1 MTDDLRLSTDAL
13 AAISIPA
20 GVDATPITNRERWL
34 EQRKFFVT
42 ASVAA
47 ALWGDGVHP
56 YVTAYQLWAEKSGLV
71 SEEKAETPAMR
82 RGRLLEPVLLE
93 LLREEFPTWTIAPCT
108 KFYSDAKARIGAT
121 PDFFATRPD
130 ISGLGIIQGKTAG
143 KFAFRKGWTDA
154 DGDLA
159 VPTWVGIQASVEAAL
174 TGASWAA
181 VAAMSLGDGGL
192 DLHVEDVPLLPALMG
207 KLRRLV
213 DDFWRRVDYRTPY
226 EPDYGRDA
234 ALISRLYEGEDG
246 PMLKDL
252 VDDKTV
258 ANLLDRREA
267 LKAREADGHA
277 ANRERKKIDAM
288 LIKRLDNARGARLLD
303 GRSYTVKIVRK
314 EAYSVAATQYPQLKV
329 EAAAPRNLT
338 PYAGAEA

>member
-1 MTDDLRLSTDAL
+1 MNDLRLSPDAL

-20 GVDATPITNRERWL
+20 GVDATPITIREQWL
-34 EQRKFFVT
+34 AQRKYFVT

-47 ALWGDGVHP
+47 ALFGDGTHP

-82 RGRLLEPVLLE
+82 RGRLLEPVLLQ
-93 LLREEFPTWTIAPCT
+93 LLREEFPTWTIVPCT

-130 ISGLGIIQGKTAG
+130 IAGLGIIQGKTAG

-154 DGDLA
+154 DGDLV

-192 DLHVEDVPLLPALMG
+192 DLHVEDVPVLRPLMARMG
-207 KLRRLV
+207 KLAA
-213 DDFWRRVDYRTPY
+213 DFWRRVAENDPY
-226 EPDYGRDA
+226 EPEYGKDA
-234 ALISRLYEGEDG
+234 ALISQIYSDDDGSEINISGSNRLVEIVNE
-246 PMLKDL
+246 
-252 VDDKTV
+252 
-258 ANLLDRREA
+258 REA
-267 LKAREADGHA
+267 LKDI
-277 ANRERKKIDAM
+277 ER
-288 LIKRLDNARGARLLD
+288 
-303 GRSYTVKIVRK
+303 
-314 EAYSVAATQYPQLKV
+314 
-329 EAAAPRNLT
+329 
-338 PYAGAEA
+338 AGAEAAKARKPLDAEILLNLGNAARARIADGRLIEAKTVKRKGFSVAPTTFRSVKVRAA